1 MIPMGAGAGSSRRF
15 TLLAVAAVVV
25 VAVWGVGRWASS
37 PTYVTLLRD
46 ISPGTAGLAEERLQ
60 KEGVPNRLSAGGTE
74 IQVPVADLAR
84 ARVALA
90 KEGFPGEG
98 RPGLELFDKPSWGMT
113 DFTQRVTYQRAL
125 EGELARTIQG
135 IRGIEKAQVH
145 LVLPSS
151 SPLRRNDRSASAS
164 VVLTL
169 QSGAALSSEAI
180 QGITFVVSNS
190 VERLSSDNVAVM
202 DDGGH
207 LLSVPS
213 AGGSAAGMTTW
224 QMEIQRSMEERLSG
238 KVLALL
244 EPLVGMGR
252 TRAEIAAE
260 LNFEQVDRT
269 IETFDPESQV
279 LESEQ
284 RSESEP
290 GGSGDAGGTQVVI
303 SNSYSNSR
311 RLEKSTGSVGK
322 VTRLTAAVL
331 VDEKA
336 IEAGDGID
344 VDRIRSM
351 VWNAIGADSARGDR
365 LSVLAVPFEAAAPPG
380 AQEGAPG
387 AKPKFDLLYWV
398 ERFGRMA
405 VGLIAVAV
413 LAILGLKLLR
423 SLQSSDSGAQAQ
435 AASAL
440 LSGQVPSALAPGTGS
455 PEPMAISP
463 PPPTVD
469 VGLRPEATAQVLK
482 AWLSR

>member
-1 MIPMGAGAGSSRRF
+1 MIPVGAGSGPSRRF

-25 VAVWGVGRWASS
+25 VAVWGIGRWASN

-46 ISPGTAGLAEERLQ
+46 ISPGTSGVVEERLQ
-60 KEGVPNRLSAGGTE
+60 KEGVPHRLAAGGTE
-74 IQVPVADLAR
+74 VQVPVADLAR

-169 QSGAALSSEAI
+169 QSGSALTSETI

-190 VERLSSDNVAVM
+190 VERLASDNVAVM
-202 DDGGH
+202 DDAGH

-213 AGGSAAGMTTW
+213 ANGSVAGMTTW
-224 QMEIQRSMEERLSG
+224 QMEIQRSMEEHLSG
-238 KVLALL
+238 KVLGLL

-284 RSESEP
+284 RSESEA
-290 GGSGDAGGTQVVI
+290 GGAGDGSGAQVVI

-322 VTRLTAAVL
+322 ITRLTAAVL

-336 IEAGDGID
+336 IASAQGID
-344 VDRIRSM
+344 IDRIRSM

-365 LSVLAVPFEAAAPPG
+365 LSVLAVPFEAAAAPATG
-380 AQEGAPG
+380 EGAPG
-387 AKPKFDLLYWV
+387 AKPKFDPIYWV
-398 ERFGRMA
+398 ERFGRIV
-405 VGLIAVAV
+405 VGLIAVTV
-413 LAILGLKLLR
+413 LAIFGLKVLR
-423 SLQSSDSGAQAQ
+423 SLQRADSSAQAPTGL
-435 AASAL
+435 AL
-440 LSGQVPSALAPGTGS
+440 TGGS
-455 PEPMAISP
+455 PQNALSAGVSPAEQAGSSNAMAEA
-463 PPPTVD
+463 
-469 VGLRPEATAQVLK
+469 GLRPEATAQVLK